1 MANGLEKF
9 GFTSSASFLLN
20 TSERPP
26 SDKKR
31 KRNEDQEKKM
41 RNPFNRKYDESY
53 IKYGFTKCGNI
64 LAPLPLCVVCG
75 ETLTNAGMK
84 PSNLNRHLTLNHSE
98 LKNKDVAYFQRLKVG
113 IKNQQN
119 DMISLTNSGKAALQ
133 ASFLISLRIAKC
145 KKLTPLGRH

>member
-26 SDKKR
+26 SDKKW
-31 KRNEDQEKKM
+31 KRNEDQKKKM

-98 LKNKDVAYFQRLKVG
+98 LKK
-113 IKNQQN
+113 
-119 DMISLTNSGKAALQ
+119 
-133 ASFLISLRIAKC
+133 
-145 KKLTPLGRH
+145 